1 MWKSESLSTKFPD
14 RDRDWRCVPHW
25 SRWLRW
31 LRSGRLMTNGQK
43 LRGGPDLHRVTGVGA
58 LMLPVLKAEESAQLS
73 VVVWQQWA
81 FVPALREWVLS
92 WQVWCA

>member
-14 RDRDWRCVPHW
+14 RDRDRRCVPHW

-31 LRSGRLMTNGQK
+31 LRSWQLMPNGQK
-43 LRGGPDLHRVTGVGA
+43 PRGGPDLHRVTGVGA

-73 VVVWQQWA
+73 VAVWQQWA
-81 FVPALREWVLS
+81 SVPALREWVLS

>member
-1 MWKSESLSTKFPD
+1 VWNSKRLSMKYRD
-14 RDRDWRCVPHW
+14 RDRDRDRDRRCVPH
-25 SRWLRW
+25 WLRW

-73 VVVWQQWA
+73 VAVWQQWA

-92 WQVWCA
+92 